1 MFTALARG
9 GLRLLAAAGGDN
21 FYPSLPRSGGQSPSV
36 TTRSPAESPALM
48 TTFWLSW
55 MPGVTLCLLTLF
67 SIVQHPYEMPFVAH
81 LQRGGRDH
89 HRVLLGVHQQAGVN
103 ELIGEPARRPDC

>member
-21 FYPSLPRSGGQSPSV
+21 FYLRSSVRRSIPSV

-48 TTFWLSW
+48 TTFWLSRCRASRC
-55 MPGVTLCLLTLF
+55 VC
-67 SIVQHPYEMPFVAH
+67 
-81 LQRGGRDH
+81 
-89 HRVLLGVHQQAGVN
+89 
-103 ELIGEPARRPDC
+103 